1 VGHGATVEPLASTLV
16 TVVATLVVALHLAA
30 IVDVALMPAWAWR
43 GAADASK
50 RRWVIELALI
60 PGWAVV
66 YYRSGDRREVR
77 AHLFR
82 CGGVEPDWHARHA
95 PEDPPRSLYQG
106 AVATMKDRQLVR
118 EVLDPPPGTDLVPIK
133 WHPGPPAL
141 PPAPAPSGTL
151 AAPPA
156 APASRPR
163 ELVAAPANPG
173 GRARSL
179 PPGPPAPR
187 ELLPPIRWYAA
198 DHEPQRA
205 LRPPKPRLRLTA

>member
-1 VGHGATVEPLASTLV
+1 LASTLV
-16 TVVATLVVALHLAA
+16 TIVATLVVALHLAA

-43 GAADASK
+43 GAADAPK
-50 RRWVIELALI
+50 RRWIIELALI

-66 YYRSGDRREVR
+66 YYRSADRREVR

-82 CGGVEPDWHARHA
+82 CGGVEPDWHAHHA

-118 EVLDPPPGTDLVPIK
+118 EVIDPPPGTDLVPIH
-133 WHPGPPAL
+133 WHPGPPARRTD
-141 PPAPAPSGTL
+141 PAP
-151 AAPPA
+151 PPR
-156 APASRPR
+156 RPR
-163 ELVAAPANPG
+163 ELVAA
-173 GRARSL
+173 
-179 PPGPPAPR
+179 PAPR